1 MLRNPLALRLI
12 HLHVSGMGWKSIK
25 NLLNFD
31 PRLEEVYSLHQ
42 SELAEILQ
50 LNKYNAKKIYS
61 SLKEIEPNSI
71 LEKYSKQNIQVITIL
86 DNGYPELLK
95 NIYQPPW
102 VLYCKGNLSLL
113 KENLKIAVV
122 GSREPTSYGVEVTK
136 WLVKKLAENKIIVVS
151 GFAKGIDTKAHEGT
165 IHAGGKT
172 IGVLGGGF
180 FHLYPKENEALA
192 RIMENEHL
200 LLSEYPPEV
209 PPKKYHFPERNRIIS
224 GLTVGT
230 VVVEAKEKSGSLITS
245 NFALEEGREVFAIP
259 GPITSDHSKGTN
271 QLIQQGAKLVM
282 KVEDILEEISAYKS
296 LS

>member
-1 MLRNPLALRLI
+1 
-12 HLHVSGMGWKSIK
+12 
-25 NLLNFD
+25 
-31 PRLEEVYSLHQ
+31 
-42 SELAEILQ
+42 
-50 LNKYNAKKIYS
+50 
-61 SLKEIEPNSI
+61 
-71 LEKYSKQNIQVITIL
+71 
-86 DNGYPELLK
+86 
-95 NIYQPPW
+95 
-102 VLYCKGNLSLL
+102 
-113 KENLKIAVV
+113 
-122 GSREPTSYGVEVTK
+122 
-136 WLVKKLAENKIIVVS
+136 
-151 GFAKGIDTKAHEGT
+151 
-165 IHAGGKT
+165 GGKT

>member
-1 MLRNPLALRLI
+1 M
-12 HLHVSGMGWKSIK
+12 
-25 NLLNFD
+25 
-31 PRLEEVYSLHQ
+31 
-42 SELAEILQ
+42 
-50 LNKYNAKKIYS
+50 
-61 SLKEIEPNSI
+61 
-71 LEKYSKQNIQVITIL
+71 
-86 DNGYPELLK
+86 
-95 NIYQPPW
+95 
-102 VLYCKGNLSLL
+102 YCKGDLSLL

>member
-1 MLRNPLALRLI
+1 
-12 HLHVSGMGWKSIK
+12 
-25 NLLNFD
+25 
-31 PRLEEVYSLHQ
+31 
-42 SELAEILQ
+42 
-50 LNKYNAKKIYS
+50 S

-102 VLYCKGNLSLL
+102 VLYCKGDLSLL

-200 LLSEYPPEV
+200 LLSEYPPKV

-245 NFALEEGREVFAIP
+245 NFALEEGREVFAI
-259 GPITSDHSKGTN
+259 
-271 QLIQQGAKLVM
+271 
-282 KVEDILEEISAYKS
+282 
-296 LS
+296 

>member
-1 MLRNPLALRLI
+1 ADTCIVTQLLLRILGGVLVLDFIHMQDFFFQAEDGIRDFHVTGVQTCALPISQVLRNPLALRLI

-102 VLYCKGNLSLL
+102 VLYCKGDLSLL

-180 FHLYPKENEALA
+180 FHLYPKENEALD
-192 RIMENEHL
+192 RK
-200 LLSEYPPEV
+200 S
-209 PPKKYHFPERNRIIS
+209 
-224 GLTVGT
+224 
-230 VVVEAKEKSGSLITS
+230 VV
-245 NFALEEGREVFAIP
+245 
-259 GPITSDHSKGTN
+259 
-271 QLIQQGAKLVM
+271 
-282 KVEDILEEISAYKS
+282 
-296 LS
+296 

>member
-1 MLRNPLALRLI
+1 
-12 HLHVSGMGWKSIK
+12 MGWKSIK

-102 VLYCKGNLSLL
+102 VLYCKGDLSLL